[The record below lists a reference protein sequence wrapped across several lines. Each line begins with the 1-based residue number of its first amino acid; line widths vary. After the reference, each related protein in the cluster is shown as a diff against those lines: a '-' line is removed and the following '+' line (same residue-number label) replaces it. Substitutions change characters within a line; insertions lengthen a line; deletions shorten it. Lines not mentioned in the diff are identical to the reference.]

1 MLRDGKKEKVSLC
14 PPCLC
19 GEKNILENTSQ

>member
-1 MLRDGKKEKVSLC
+1 MFLNGQKEKVSLC